1 MPDRH
6 RVPTHVDTADGI
18 GVWSVRQW
26 GLIVGSAMFV
36 GPGAAMLM
44 PPAGP
49 TFADLVSLSGALAY
63 AAPVALATAM
73 ALPLEPPIEHGLI
86 SWAKYRASSR
96 LLGPREIDE
105 LLGYPEVG
113 RNIAHAHGKSI
124 AIWEMPSVSMR
135 MASDTARNVERAR
148 WAAFLDGLPCPIQT
162 TVRAVPIDL
171 EATFKTMA
179 NHSSRGAAIA
189 NYLRASTAAGGEV
202 ERRRLLSITA
212 DDDDQLQRYAE
223 DIDGAL
229 ARATL
234 AGKRLEDDDLADTI
248 HTGWTSRPRKG
259 KRIGPNTIRVE
270 ADGLNIDGEW
280 VSTLAHQRWPSTVAV
295 DFMAPLYDGSQ
306 AIDCV
311 QIIKPLDQLKVRRQL
326 ETRLTQL
333 NSTSAT
339 RQRAVAIEQLDGTL
353 NALERNE
360 ERVFEVDQY
369 CLIRAV
375 SRDLMTTK
383 RRRVEQIVGEY
394 GGVAASLRWE
404 HPEGVLACSAT
415 MDSRL
420 LKRTHRVDTSSLSRA
435 YPWSA
440 SELGLKGAVPWGR
453 TLYGNRRVGWTP
465 FRRPQLSNP
474 NTAVYATS
482 GGGKGFGVKVWTSRA
497 LFAGTI
503 EECFVVDQAEESR
516 DGEYGR
522 WCRYVQ
528 GEVRKLSRGT
538 WEADLKNALADIPN
552 GTLPPAIVVNIADLP
567 KIARCH
573 AMSAFKRAVIDRA
586 AEHEAQRSFVLDE
599 MWSFQDDTEASD
611 EAEDLVRR
619 GRHFR
624 LGTFFMTQRPMDALD
639 SSLGKTVQS
648 QCASQWFGM
657 QNPSE
662 ISDVSSRLRWTP
674 EQIGVIERFGPGDA
688 MLVAGLNRVAFR
700 VDYSPE
706 EWAMAHTDTTKGE
719 RDGRPEYPDLAL
731 ELAAWTVTDGSTG
744 RVAHDPLDG
753 TSTRLLD
760 EYRQALID
768 DDDDDPDDEDEEE
781 ERRRVEEGEDEA
793 A

>member
-18 GVWSVRQW
+18 GAWSVRQW

-44 PPAGP
+44 PQVGP
-49 TFADLVSLSGALAY
+49 SIADMVSLSSVLAY
-63 AAPVALATAM
+63 AAPVAFATAM

-86 SWAKYRASSR
+86 SWGKYRASPR
-96 LLGPREIDE
+96 LLGPKEIDE
-105 LLGYPEVG
+105 LLGHPEVD

-171 EATFKTMA
+171 AATFKTMA
-179 NHSSRGAAIA
+179 AHSRRGAAVA

-248 HTGWTSRPRKG
+248 HTGWTSKPRTG
-259 KRIGPNTIRVE
+259 RRIGPNTIRVE
-270 ADGLNIDGEW
+270 ADGLQADGEW
-280 VSTLAHQRWPSTVAV
+280 ITTLAHQRWPSTVAV

-306 AIDCV
+306 AIGCV

-360 ERVFEVDQY
+360 ERIFEVDMF
-369 CLIRAV
+369 CLVRAP
-375 SRDLMTTK
+375 SRPSLTTR
-383 RRRVEQIVGEY
+383 RRRVEQIIGEY
-394 GGVAASLRWE
+394 GGVAAPLRWE
-404 HPEGVLACSAT
+404 HTEGALACSAT
-415 MDSRL
+415 MNSRL
-420 LKRTHRVDTSSLSRA
+420 LKRSHRVDTSSLSRA

-497 LFAGTI
+497 LFAETI
-503 EECFVVDQAEESR
+503 EECFVVDQAEESK

-522 WCRYVQ
+522 WCRYVG
-528 GEVRKLSRGT
+528 GEVRKLNRGS
-538 WEADLKNALADIPN
+538 WETDLKDALADIPN
-552 GTLPPAIVVNIADLP
+552 GTLPPAIVLNIAELS
-567 KIARCH
+567 KVARCR
-573 AMSAFKRAVIDRA
+573 AMSAFKRAVLERA
-586 AEHEAQRSFVLDE
+586 ADHEAQRSFVLDE
-599 MWSFQDDTEASD
+599 MWSFQDDQESSD

-662 ISDVSSRLRWTP
+662 ISDVSARLRWTP

-706 EWAMAHTDTTKGE
+706 EFAMAHTDTTKGE
-719 RDGRPEYPDLAL
+719 HDGRPEYPELDV
-731 ELAAWTVTDGSTG
+731 ELAAWTVAGSSPG
-744 RVAHDPLDG
+744 RVAHAALDS

-760 EYRQALID
+760 DYRQSLID
-768 DDDDDPDDEDEEE
+768 EDDPDDEDEEE
-781 ERRRVEEGEDEA
+781 EDEPENDDEA